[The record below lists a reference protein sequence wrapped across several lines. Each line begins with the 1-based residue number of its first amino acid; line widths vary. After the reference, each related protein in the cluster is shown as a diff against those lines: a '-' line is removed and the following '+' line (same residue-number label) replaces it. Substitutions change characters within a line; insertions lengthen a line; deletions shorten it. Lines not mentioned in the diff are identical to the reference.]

1 MNPLRLCTCRK
12 IKRSRAILMA
22 VAAVL
27 VLSACGGGP
36 PPRLYL
42 LQAPTVPT
50 DAPEN
55 ADPSGIE
62 ALGIKLVKLPGYASD
77 QRIAT
82 RQEDDVIIQLSDQ
95 RWAEEPADAI
105 SRLLAEQLRQRAGST
120 VLVEPWPRDYNPQAR
135 VEVFIDTLLR
145 EPDGGAHISGQIY
158 VVSGDGRKLLEAL
171 SFDTRVRGRSTE
183 TNEFFRAAAV
193 IIDDLARLSVE
204 ALQALNTQ
212 S

>member
-1 MNPLRLCTCRK
+1 
-12 IKRSRAILMA
+12 MA
-22 VAAVL
+22 VAAIL

-42 LQAPTVPT
+42 LQAPSVVPI
-50 DAPEN
+50 DAPED
-55 ADPSGIE
+55 ADQGGIG

-95 RWAEEPADAI
+95 RWAEEPANAI

-145 EPDGGAHISGQIY
+145 EPDGGAYISGQIY

-171 SFDTRVRGRSTE
+171 TFDTRVRGRSTE
-183 TNEFFRAAAV
+183 TIEFFRAAAV